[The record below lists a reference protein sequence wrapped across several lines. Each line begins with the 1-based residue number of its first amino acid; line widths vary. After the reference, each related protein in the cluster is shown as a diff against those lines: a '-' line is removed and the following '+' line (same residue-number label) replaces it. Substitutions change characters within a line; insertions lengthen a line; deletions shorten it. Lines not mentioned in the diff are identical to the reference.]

1 MLTMKSILNFLLVP
15 IIPFALTLAACG
27 GNIKADKPESETK
40 PIEKETFEPINPKG
54 NTVMTR
60 FNTPEGYKR
69 ESLDS
74 NSFGAFLQHLPLKKD
89 GSEVKEFD
97 GTVKPNYQTYLAV
110 VDLPIGKKDLHQCA
124 DAVMRLR
131 ADYLYSQARFKEISF
146 RQASGKTLS
155 YTTWLGGRSPDKTN
169 LWTYLESVFNTANT
183 TSLNQQ
189 LKLKAIETL
198 EIGDVFVTGPP
209 PGYSYGHAII
219 VVDKC
224 INKEGNVKFML
235 AQSFMPAQEIQI
247 LDNPATPGCPW
258 YDLGFGQTLDTPEWD
273 FTSSQLKTF
282 E

>member
-1 MLTMKSILNFLLVP
+1 MKPFFLSLFLVVFLSSCQSQTDKTPSPSDELDEQELKPFNF
-15 IIPFALTLAACG
+15 
-27 GNIKADKPESETK
+27 
-40 PIEKETFEPINPKG
+40 INPTGK
-54 NTVMTR
+54 TIISR
-60 FNTPEGYKR
+60 FNLPEGFNLSPVQ
-69 ESLDS
+69 E
-74 NSFGAFLQHLPLKKD
+74 NSWGAFLRNLPLKPD

-124 DAVMRLR
+124 DAIMRLR
-131 ADYLYSQARFKEISF
+131 ADYLFSQSRFKDISF

-155 YTTWLGGRSPDKTN
+155 YTTWLAGRTPDKTN

-224 INKEGNVKFML
+224 VNKEGKVKFML
-235 AQSFMPAQEIQI
+235 AQSYMPAQEIQI
-247 LDNPATPGCPW
+247 LDNPANPGCPW
-258 YDLGFGQTLDTPEWD
+258 YDLDFGQTIDTPEWD

>member
-1 MLTMKSILNFLLVP
+1 MKSILNFLLVP

>member
-1 MLTMKSILNFLLVP
+1 MKIFGISLFITML
-15 IIPFALTLAACG
+15 FASCQSQTI
-27 GNIKADKPESETK
+27 NENPNSKA
-40 PIEKETFEPINPKG
+40 EPDPQKTVSFINPTGK
-54 NTVMTR
+54 TIISR
-60 FNTPEGYKR
+60 FNLPEGYNYSSVQ
-69 ESLDS
+69 E
-74 NSFGAFLQHLPLKKD
+74 NSWGSFLRSLPLKPD
-89 GSEVKEFD
+89 GSEVKTFD

-124 DAVMRLR
+124 DAIMRLR
-131 ADYLYSQARFKEISF
+131 ADYLFSQSRFKEISF

-155 YTTWLGGRSPDKTN
+155 YTTWLAGRTPDKTN

-189 LKLKAIETL
+189 LKPKAINTL

-224 INKEGNVKFML
+224 INKEGKVKFML
-235 AQSFMPAQEIQI
+235 AQSYMPAQEIQI
-247 LDNPATPGCPW
+247 LDNPANPGCPW
-258 YDLGFGQTLDTPEWD
+258 YDLDFGQTLDTPEWD

>member
-1 MLTMKSILNFLLVP
+1 
-15 IIPFALTLAACG
+15 
-27 GNIKADKPESETK
+27 
-40 PIEKETFEPINPKG
+40 
-54 NTVMTR
+54 
-60 FNTPEGYKR
+60 
-69 ESLDS
+69 
-74 NSFGAFLQHLPLKKD
+74 
-89 GSEVKEFD
+89 
-97 GTVKPNYQTYLAV
+97 
-110 VDLPIGKKDLHQCA
+110 
-124 DAVMRLR
+124 MRLR
-131 ADYLYSQARFKEISF
+131 ADYLFSQSKFKDISF

-155 YTTWLGGRSPDKTN
+155 YTTWLAGRTPDKTN

-224 INKEGNVKFML
+224 INKEGKVKFML
-235 AQSFMPAQEIQI
+235 AQSYMPAQEIQI
-247 LDNPATPGCPW
+247 LDNPANPGCPW
-258 YDLGFGQTLDTPEWD
+258 YDLDFGQTLDTPEWD

>member
-1 MLTMKSILNFLLVP
+1 
-15 IIPFALTLAACG
+15 
-27 GNIKADKPESETK
+27 
-40 PIEKETFEPINPKG
+40 
-54 NTVMTR
+54 
-60 FNTPEGYKR
+60 
-69 ESLDS
+69 
-74 NSFGAFLQHLPLKKD
+74 
-89 GSEVKEFD
+89 
-97 GTVKPNYQTYLAV
+97 

-146 RQASGKTLS
+146 RQASGRTLS
-155 YTTWLGGRSPDKTN
+155 YTIWLAGRTPNQTN

-209 PGYSYGHAII
+209 RGQSYGHAII

-224 INKEGNVKFML
+224 VDKEGKVKFML
-235 AQSFMPAQEIQI
+235 AQSYMPAQEIQI

-273 FTSSQLKTF
+273 FTPSQLKSF

>member
-1 MLTMKSILNFLLVP
+1 MKIFGISLFITVL
-15 IIPFALTLAACG
+15 FASCQSQTI
-27 GNIKADKPESETK
+27 NKNTNSKAEADSQKTVS
-40 PIEKETFEPINPKG
+40 FINPTGK
-54 NTVMTR
+54 TITSR
-60 FNTPEGYKR
+60 FNLPEGYSYSSVQ
-69 ESLDS
+69 E
-74 NSFGAFLQHLPLKKD
+74 NSWGSFLRSLPLKPD
-89 GSEVKEFD
+89 GSEVKTYD
-97 GTVKPNYQTYLAV
+97 GRTKANYQTYLAV

-124 DAVMRLR
+124 DAIMRLR
-131 ADYLYSQARFKEISF
+131 ADYLFSQTRFKDISF

-155 YTTWLGGRSPDKTN
+155 YTTWLGGRTPDKTN

-209 PGYSYGHAII
+209 PGYSYGHAVI

-224 INKEGNVKFML
+224 INKEGKVKFML

>member
-15 IIPFALTLAACG
+15 IIPFALTLASCDE
-27 GNIKADKPESETK
+27 NIKADKPKSETD
-40 PIEKETFEPINPKG
+40 PIKKETFEPINPKG
-54 NTVMTR
+54 NMVMTR

-74 NSFGAFLQHLPLKKD
+74 NSFGTFLQNLPLKKD

-131 ADYLYSQARFKEISF
+131 ADYLFSQSRFKEISF
-146 RQASGKTLS
+146 RQASGKTFS
-155 YTTWLGGRSPDKTN
+155 YTTWLAGRTPDKTN

-224 INKEGNVKFML
+224 INKEGKVKFML

-258 YDLGFGQTLDTPEWD
+258 YDLGFGQPLDTPEWD

>member
-1 MLTMKSILNFLLVP
+1 ML
-15 IIPFALTLAACG
+15 FASCQSQTI
-27 GNIKADKPESETK
+27 NKNPNSKA
-40 PIEKETFEPINPKG
+40 EPDAPKTVSFINPTGK
-54 NTVMTR
+54 TIITR
-60 FNTPEGYKR
+60 FNLPEGYSFSPVQ
-69 ESLDS
+69 E
-74 NSFGAFLQHLPLKKD
+74 NSWGSYLRSLPLKPD
-89 GSEVKEFD
+89 GSEVKEYD

-110 VDLPIGKKDLHQCA
+110 VDLPIGKKNLHQCA

-146 RQASGKTLS
+146 RQASGKTFS
-155 YTTWLGGRSPDKTN
+155 YTTWLAGRTPDKTN

-273 FTSSQLKTF
+273 FTSNQLKSF

>member
-1 MLTMKSILNFLLVP
+1 MKIFGISLFITVL
-15 IIPFALTLAACG
+15 FASCQSQTINENPNSKAEADSQQTL
-27 GNIKADKPESETK
+27 S
-40 PIEKETFEPINPKG
+40 FINPTGK
-54 NTVMTR
+54 TIISR
-60 FNTPEGYKR
+60 FNLPEGYSFSSVQ
-69 ESLDS
+69 E
-74 NSFGAFLQHLPLKKD
+74 NSWGSFLRSLPLKPD
-89 GSEVKEFD
+89 GSEVKTYD
-97 GTVKPNYQTYLAV
+97 GRTKANYQTYLAV

-124 DAVMRLR
+124 DAIMRLR
-131 ADYLYSQARFKEISF
+131 ADYLFSQSKFKDISF

-155 YTTWLGGRSPDKTN
+155 YTTWLAGRTPDKTN

-224 INKEGNVKFML
+224 INKEGKVKFML
-235 AQSFMPAQEIQI
+235 AQSYMPAQEIQI
-247 LDNPATPGCPW
+247 LDNPANPGCPW
-258 YDLGFGQTLDTPEWD
+258 YDLDFGQTLDTPEWD

>member
-1 MLTMKSILNFLLVP
+1 
-15 IIPFALTLAACG
+15 
-27 GNIKADKPESETK
+27 
-40 PIEKETFEPINPKG
+40 
-54 NTVMTR
+54 
-60 FNTPEGYKR
+60 
-69 ESLDS
+69 
-74 NSFGAFLQHLPLKKD
+74 
-89 GSEVKEFD
+89 
-97 GTVKPNYQTYLAV
+97 
-110 VDLPIGKKDLHQCA
+110 
-124 DAVMRLR
+124 MRLR
-131 ADYLYSQARFKEISF
+131 ADYLFSQTRFKDISF

-155 YTTWLGGRSPDKTN
+155 YTTWLGGRTPDKTN

-224 INKEGNVKFML
+224 INKEGKVKFML
-235 AQSFMPAQEIQI
+235 AQSYMPAQEIQI

>member
-1 MLTMKSILNFLLVP
+1 MKSILNFLLVP

-27 GNIKADKPESETK
+27 ENIKADKPKSETDSTV
-40 PIEKETFEPINPKG
+40 KETFEPINPKG

-131 ADYLYSQARFKEISF
+131 ADYLFSQTRFKDISF

-155 YTTWLGGRSPDKTN
+155 YTTWLGGRTPDKTN

-189 LKLKAIETL
+189 LKLKAINTL

-224 INKEGNVKFML
+224 FNKEGNVKFML
-235 AQSFMPAQEIQI
+235 AQSYMPAQEIQI
-247 LDNPATPGCPW
+247 LDNPANPGCPW
-258 YDLGFGQTLDTPEWD
+258 YDLDFGQTLDTPEWD

>member
-1 MLTMKSILNFLLVP
+1 MKIFGISLFITML
-15 IIPFALTLAACG
+15 FASCQSQTI
-27 GNIKADKPESETK
+27 NENPNSKA
-40 PIEKETFEPINPKG
+40 EPDPQKTVSVINPTGK
-54 NTVMTR
+54 TIISR
-60 FNTPEGYKR
+60 FNLPEGYNYSSVQ
-69 ESLDS
+69 E
-74 NSFGAFLQHLPLKKD
+74 NSWGSFLRSLPLKPD
-89 GSEVKEFD
+89 GSEVKTFD

-124 DAVMRLR
+124 DAIMRLR
-131 ADYLYSQARFKEISF
+131 ADYLFSQTRFKDISF

-155 YTTWLGGRSPDKTN
+155 YTTWLAGRTPDKTN

-189 LKLKAIETL
+189 LKPKAINTL

-224 INKEGNVKFML
+224 INKEGKVKFML
-235 AQSFMPAQEIQI
+235 AQSYMPAQEIQI
-247 LDNPATPGCPW
+247 LDNPANPGCPW
-258 YDLGFGQTLDTPEWD
+258 YDLDFGQTLDTPEWD